1 MKRFFCLLFLLLCP
15 VVLFAQDG
23 LEYVEVEVNDS
34 QPKGVLVRP
43 GGKKDVI
50 RLYGRGFELVK
61 RAEIHHAAQPY
72 KPVTCK
78 FKLIARGM
86 ADLEVTAAADAQPGE
101 DYQLVLFTPK
111 SSYTAEYLSV
121 EVRDPNE

>member
-1 MKRFFCLLFLLLCP
+1 MRRFLCVLLLLICP
-15 VVLFAQDG
+15 LVLFAQDG
-23 LEYVEVEVNDS
+23 LEYVEVEVTTS

-61 RAEIHHAAQPY
+61 RAEIHHANQPY
-72 KPVTCK
+72 KPVSCK
-78 FKLIARGM
+78 FRLVARGM
-86 ADLEVTAAADAQPGE
+86 ADLEVTAASDAEPGE

-111 SSYTAEYLSV
+111 ASYPTEYLSV

>member
-1 MKRFFCLLFLLLCP
+1 MKRFILLLLLLCCP
-15 VVLFAQDG
+15 LMLFAQEG
-23 LEYVEVEVNDS
+23 NEYVEVEVNES

-61 RAEIHHAAQPY
+61 KAEIFRDSH
-72 KPVTCK
+72 PVKSVT
-78 FKLIARGM
+78 ARFHLVAHGM

-111 SSYTAEYLSV
+111 ASYPAEYLSV

>member
-1 MKRFFCLLFLLLCP
+1 VKRLFLILLLLFCP
-15 VVLFAQDG
+15 LVLFAQEG
-23 LEYVEVEVNDS
+23 SEYIEVEVNET

-61 RAEIHHAAQPY
+61 KAEIYHGNQPY
-72 KPVTCK
+72 KPVSAK
-78 FKLIARGM
+78 FRVVAHGM
-86 ADLEVTAAADAQPGE
+86 ADLEVTAAPDAVPGE

-111 SSYTAEYLSV
+111 ASYPAEYLSV

>member
-1 MKRFFCLLFLLLCP
+1 MKRLLCLLFLLVCP
-15 VVLFAQDG
+15 ALLFAQDG
-23 LEYVEVEVNDS
+23 LEYVEVEVTTS
-34 QPKGVLVRP
+34 QPRGVLVRP
-43 GGKKDVI
+43 GGKKDVV

-61 RAEIHHAAQPY
+61 RAEIHHGDQTY

-78 FKLIARGM
+78 FKLVARGM
-86 ADLEVTAAADAQPGE
+86 ADLEVTAAPDAQPGE

-111 SSYTAEYLSV
+111 AAYPTEYFSV

>member
-1 MKRFFCLLFLLLCP
+1 MKRLLCLLLLLLCP

-23 LEYVEVEVNDS
+23 LEYVEVEVTDS
-34 QPKGVLVRP
+34 QPRGVLVRP

-61 RAEIHHAAQPY
+61 KAEIHRGSQPY
-72 KPVTCK
+72 KPLACK
-78 FKLIARGM
+78 FKLVARGM
-86 ADLEVTAAADAQPGE
+86 ADLEVTAGADAQPGE
-101 DYQLVLFTPK
+101 DYTVVLFTPK
-111 SSYTAEYLSV
+111 SSYPAEYLSV

>member
-1 MKRFFCLLFLLLCP
+1 MKRFLCLLLLLLCP

-61 RAEIHHAAQPY
+61 RAEIHHASQPC
-72 KPVTCK
+72 KPITCK
-78 FKLIARGM
+78 FKLVARGM

-101 DYQLVLFTPK
+101 DYQLVLFTSK
-111 SSYTAEYLSV
+111 ASYPAEYLSV

>member
-1 MKRFFCLLFLLLCP
+1 MKRFLCLFLLLLCP

-61 RAEIHHAAQPY
+61 RAEIHRGSQPY
-72 KPVTCK
+72 KPVSCK
-78 FKLIARGM
+78 FKLVSRGM

-101 DYQLVLFTPK
+101 DYQLILFTPK
-111 SSYTAEYLSV
+111 ASYPAEYLSV

>member
-1 MKRFFCLLFLLLCP
+1 VKRLLCLLLLLITP

-23 LEYVEVEVNDS
+23 LEYVEVEVTTS
-34 QPKGVLVRP
+34 QPRGVLVRP

-61 RAEIHHAAQPY
+61 RAEIHHGDAPY
-72 KPVTCK
+72 KPVSCK
-78 FKLIARGM
+78 FKLVARGM
-86 ADLEVTAAADAQPGE
+86 ADLEVTAASDAQPGE

-111 SSYTAEYLSV
+111 AAYPTEYLSV

>member
-1 MKRFFCLLFLLLCP
+1 MKRFLCLLLLLLCP

-61 RAEIHHAAQPY
+61 RAEIHRASQPY
-72 KPVTCK
+72 KPVSCK

-101 DYQLVLFTPK
+101 DYQLILFTPK
-111 SSYTAEYLSV
+111 SSYPAEYLSV

>member
-1 MKRFFCLLFLLLCP
+1 MKRFLCLILLLLCP
-15 VVLFAQDG
+15 MVLFAQDG

-61 RAEIHHAAQPY
+61 RAEIYRDSQPY

-78 FKLIARGM
+78 FKLVARGM

-101 DYQLVLFTPK
+101 DYQLILFTPK
-111 SSYTAEYLSV
+111 SSYPAEYLSV